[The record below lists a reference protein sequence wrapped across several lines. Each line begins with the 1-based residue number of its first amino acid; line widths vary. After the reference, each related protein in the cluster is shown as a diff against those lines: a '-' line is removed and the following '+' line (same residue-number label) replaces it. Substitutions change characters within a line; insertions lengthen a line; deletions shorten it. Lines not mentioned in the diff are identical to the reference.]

1 MKKLIDKLVLDD
13 CLMTTG
19 QSFLVDKF
27 TSTLA
32 FRSFKLCVTFSRC
45 TLKVFFPR
53 SAKEPRFETTI
64 ESAFKNGQTLLF
76 SGSTLERL
84 MDHSEVFTA
93 SLADGS
99 CASVCIC

>member
-1 MKKLIDKLVLDD
+1 MKKLNDQLVLDD
-13 CLMTTG
+13 CFMMTG

-64 ESAFKNGQTLLF
+64 ESAFKNGQTLLL
-76 SGSTLERL
+76 SGSTSERL
-84 MDHSEVFTA
+84 MDHA
-93 SLADGS
+93 Q
-99 CASVCIC
+99 